1 MSSDPHDVTA
11 SMNEHN
17 AAVRRQ
23 FALQASTFT
32 DTGFAARGLD
42 WIVDE
47 VNPSSTDLM
56 VDVAAGAAHLGRAFA
71 SRVAHVSALDLTPEM
86 LELWA
91 KEHPDLQ
98 PLGVKTLM
106 KQFAA
111 IQDEYTKTGQTLLKN
126 FLRIA
131 GLLE

>member
-1 MSSDPHDVTA
+1 MSFDAHDVTT

-32 DTGFAARGLD
+32 DTGFAAKGLD

-86 LELWA
+86 LEQGRALA
-91 KEHPDLQ
+91 Q
-98 PLGVKTLM
+98 
-106 KQFAA
+106 A
-111 IQDEYTKTGQTLLKN
+111 
-126 FLRIA
+126 A
-131 GLLE
+131 GLGNIAYLRGDPDSK